1 MGQKGGAAQKV
12 HMITATGG
20 MPVIVFFG
28 AGNTGKKAGKIMYT
42 RKNPLKKKKQ

>member
-20 MPVIVFFG
+20 MPVTVFFW
-28 AGNTGKKAGKIMYT
+28 AGNTGKKREK
-42 RKNPLKKKKQ
+42 